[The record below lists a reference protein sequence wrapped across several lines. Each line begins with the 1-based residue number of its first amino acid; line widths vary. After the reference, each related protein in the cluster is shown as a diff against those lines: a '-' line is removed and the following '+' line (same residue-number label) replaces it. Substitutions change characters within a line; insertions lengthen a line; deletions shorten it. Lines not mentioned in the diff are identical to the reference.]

1 MLKIRYFSYTRPLAI
16 IKKQIEMKEEKE
28 LNTTEKIRKKKTTK
42 ILIIIFAIVILGL
55 TYDLLFI

>member
-1 MLKIRYFSYTRPLAI
+1 
-16 IKKQIEMKEEKE
+16 MKEEKE

-42 ILIIIFAIVILGL
+42 VLIIIFVLVILGL